1 MIVND
6 EQLQQ
11 TQHAINN
18 LESGL
23 AALKR
28 DVLPLNAARFALM
41 AEPVI
46 DQIQE
51 LRAQVE
57 EYVGITAAMKVWQ
70 SQGHSMMPDPVA
82 ERPAA

>member
-11 TQHAINN
+11 TQHAINA

-28 DVLPLNAARFALM
+28 DVLPLNATRFALM

-46 DQIQE
+46 DQIRE

-57 EYVGITAAMKVWQ
+57 EYAGITATMEGW
-70 SQGHSMMPDPVA
+70 
-82 ERPAA
+82 

>member
-6 EQLQQ
+6 EQLKQ
-11 TQHAINN
+11 TQHAINQ
-18 LESGL
+18 LESRL

-46 DQIQE
+46 DQIRE
-51 LRAQVE
+51 LRAEVE
-57 EYVGITAAMKVWQ
+57 EYGGIIAAMELWQ
-70 SQGHSMMPDPVA
+70 RQEGRDSDLML
-82 ERPAA
+82 R

>member
-6 EQLQQ
+6 EQLKQ
-11 TQHAINN
+11 TRHAINT

-28 DVLPLNAARFALM
+28 DVLPLNATRFALM

-46 DQIQE
+46 DQVRE

-57 EYVGITAAMKVWQ
+57 EYVGINAAMEGW
-70 SQGHSMMPDPVA
+70 
-82 ERPAA
+82 

>member
-28 DVLPLNAARFALM
+28 DVLPLNAARFAMM

-57 EYVGITAAMKVWQ
+57 EYVGITAAMQVWQ
-70 SQGHSMMPDPVA
+70 LQGHSLMSDPVA
-82 ERPAA
+82 ERPTA